1 MSQCLGTMSQHDRI
15 FSEGSATESPKSL
28 HFFITLAAII
38 RKKMLRKPYD
48 ICCVLVV
55 SSWFL
60 IATSALSV
68 SHNRATKRPSAEQFD
83 CRDETRRNLLAT
95 ATLLGSGLL
104 SAPSN
109 AFLNRDE
116 SARISIFER
125 TAPSVVFIDT
135 FISHKDDF
143 SADITEV
150 PLGAGSGFVWDTEG
164 HIVTNFHVVRNAQA
178 AQVAIIS
185 NSKCVPVSAP
195 SLLSSKTSQ
204 ATACSSNATPSKG
217 TQPFTSMRPG
227 SSFQNARAAYTARVV
242 GVDPTKDV
250 AVLKIDAPRNLL
262 KPIKLGTSRDIKVG
276 QQAFAIGNPFGLD
289 HTLTA
294 GIVSGVGRVVTSP
307 SGRPI
312 SGVLQTDASINPGNS
327 GGALLDSSGKLIG
340 MNTAIYSPS
349 GASAGIGFAIPIDTV
364 KFVVEK
370 LIKDGTIVRPML
382 GITLLGSVQA
392 RALGISSGVLVLGVP
407 DNSPAALAGLRGTTR
422 SEDGLVELGDV
433 ITKIGDT
440 IVNTE
445 ADLFQ
450 ALEACNVGDKVIVTV
465 NRVAAVDDAL
475 KVKVLRL
482 EITLL
487 SSADIEQ
494 EKFAFR

>member
-1 MSQCLGTMSQHDRI
+1 MV
-15 FSEGSATESPKSL
+15 
-28 HFFITLAAII
+28 II
-38 RKKMLRKPYD
+38 RHHHSSLLIRLTGAGHAQMTRNYFNKFCSLAFIICSLKFATAFAPSGRNIQQDLWKSFLSRSSSTRVQSSEQDDYNDASRRK
-48 ICCVLVV
+48 
-55 SSWFL
+55 
-60 IATSALSV
+60 
-68 SHNRATKRPSAEQFD
+68 
-83 CRDETRRNLLAT
+83 LLALT
-95 ATLLGSGLL
+95 TFLASGIA
-104 SAPSN
+104 SDPAN

-116 SARISIFER
+116 STRISIFER

-135 FISHKDDF
+135 FTSRRDDF
-143 SADITEV
+143 SADITEI

-164 HIVTNFHVVRNAQA
+164 HIVTNFHVVRNARS

-185 NSKCVPVSAP
+185 NAKCDPALTLSPGSLKQSSSSATNGCLP
-195 SLLSSKTSQ
+195 SSPNGS
-204 ATACSSNATPSKG
+204 PS
-217 TQPFTSMRPG
+217 FTSMRPG
-227 SSFQNARAAYTARVV
+227 TSTNSRFVYTARVV

-294 GIVSGVGRVVTSP
+294 GIISGTGRVVTSP

-364 KFVVEK
+364 RSIVEK

-392 RALGISSGVLVLGVP
+392 SALGISNGVLVLGVP
-407 DNSPAALAGLRGTTR
+407 DGSPAALAGLRGTRR
-422 SEDGLVELGDV
+422 SEDGLMELGDV
-433 ITKIGDT
+433 ITKIGNVV
-440 IVNTE
+440 VNTE

-450 ALEACNVGDKVIVTV
+450 ALEDYKVGDKVKVTV
-465 NRVAAVDDAL
+465 SRVAAVEDEL
-475 KVKVLRL
+475 KIKVVQLDIPL
-482 EITLL
+482 I
-487 SSADIEQ
+487 SSADIEK
-494 EKFAFR
+494 ERFVFR